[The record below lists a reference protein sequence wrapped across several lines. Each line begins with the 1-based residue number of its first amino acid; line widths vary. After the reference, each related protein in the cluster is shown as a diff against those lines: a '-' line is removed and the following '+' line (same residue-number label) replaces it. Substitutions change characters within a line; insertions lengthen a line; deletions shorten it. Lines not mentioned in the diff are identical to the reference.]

1 MALPMHGFRAAVVVL
16 LSLLAANAMLGLV
29 LIHNQAAGIYPPDAD
44 SLSIPFIGSAL
55 FSLLIYGAIMAALL
69 LPQTSPRWI
78 IVRSILAA
86 LSTLLSLVQAGSWA
100 YSNHYP
106 VSLAFLGVSSLCV
119 WALIT
124 AWKAQKQED
133 GHQYG

>member
-1 MALPMHGFRAAVVVL
+1 MALPMHGFRAAVVLL

-55 FSLLIYGAIMAALL
+55 FSLMIYGGIGAALL
-69 LPQTSPRWI
+69 LPRTGPRWI

-119 WALIT
+119 WALI
-124 AWKAQKQED
+124 AGWNVQK
-133 GHQYG
+133 